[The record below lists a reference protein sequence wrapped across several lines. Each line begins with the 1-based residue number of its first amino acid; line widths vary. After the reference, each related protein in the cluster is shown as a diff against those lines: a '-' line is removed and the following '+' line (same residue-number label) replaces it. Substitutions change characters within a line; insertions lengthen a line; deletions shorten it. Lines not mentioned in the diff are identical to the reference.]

1 MKTLYE
7 ICESLLDADFDIND
21 SDVFT
26 LKQMG
31 YICTSMSA
39 NDNWGRGMSDRSC
52 MDMTGVEISQAN
64 RNGIN
69 PYRGFEDYVK
79 SVTVYHAKVSGGR
92 DGYGFGKWRF
102 AWMIRLVLDFCND
115 NPKKIEEFILKCL
128 SKNVKQPEVSVR
140 TTKTKI
146 FIKGKF
152 MGTWGPGN
160 MSMTLTKQ

>member
-1 MKTLYE
+1 MKTLISCLE
-7 ICESLLDADFDIND
+7 GLLDADFDIKD

-31 YICTSMSA
+31 YVCTSMSA
-39 NDNWGRGMSDRSC
+39 NDNWGRGMSDRNC
-52 MDMTGVEISQAN
+52 MNLTGIEISQSN

-69 PYRGFEDYVK
+69 PYNGFDQYVK
-79 SVTVYHAKVSGGR
+79 SETVYHAKVSSGR

-102 AWMIRLVLDFCND
+102 AWMIRMVLDNCNN
-115 NPKKIEEFILKCL
+115 NPKEIEEFILKCL
-128 SKNVKQPEVSVR
+128 SKNVKQPEVNVR

-152 MGTWGPGN
+152 MGTWGPAS